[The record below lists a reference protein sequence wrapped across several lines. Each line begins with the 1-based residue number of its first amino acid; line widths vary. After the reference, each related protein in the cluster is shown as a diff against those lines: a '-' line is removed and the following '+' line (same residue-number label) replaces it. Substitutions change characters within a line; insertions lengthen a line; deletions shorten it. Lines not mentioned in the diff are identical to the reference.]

1 MSEPGLP
8 DTLSLT
14 KVQLS
19 ERKAVIAT
27 IRLWSIFSVA
37 VLVNYPWELAQ
48 ARLYVGTDGA
58 DIAPWLCIVASLVDS
73 ALVLLIYAV
82 GVVLF
87 SQRGWFVAPG
97 FSGYALM
104 AAAGFLISI
113 SMEWITV
120 YGTRIWAYSPNMPLV
135 PGLGI
140 GVAPLAQMLLL
151 PPLIF
156 YFVAAWHSRGRS
168 GVTDPSEPCSD
179 AMSR

>member
-14 KVQLS
+14 KAQLS
-19 ERKAVIAT
+19 ERKAVIGT
-27 IRLWSIFSVA
+27 LRLWSIFSVA

-58 DIAPWLCIVASLVDS
+58 DIAPWLCIVASLVDG

-82 GVVLF
+82 GVVVF

-104 AAAGFLISI
+104 AAAGILISI
-113 SMEWITV
+113 SIEWITV

-140 GVAPLAQMLLL
+140 GVTPLIQMLVL
-151 PPLIF
+151 PPFIF
-156 YFVAAWHSRGRS
+156 HVLTKWNRYTRS
-168 GVTDPSEPCSD
+168 SQLANDIT
-179 AMSR
+179 R